1 MPKPVSAGDLCSL
14 ELMRGAWILVH
25 IIARDESEEGPIV
38 HFASFDLTAHERP
51 TDASLSKVQNFSLK
65 VPHAAVREAAFLETR
80 PVRLGTRPVDPESL
94 RRYAVWSAA
103 WREGKVSPSPGPV
116 AILI

>member
-1 MPKPVSAGDLCSL
+1 MPKPLSAGDLCSL

-38 HFASFDLTAHERP
+38 HFASFDLTANERP
-51 TDASLSKVQNFSLK
+51 TDQNLAKVQNFLVR
-65 VPHAAVREAAFLETR
+65 VPHAAVREEAFLEAR

-94 RRYAVWSAA
+94 RRYAAWSAA
-103 WREGKVSPSPGPV
+103 WREGKVSPSQGPV